1 LNLQTRGFMTH
12 SADQSPNKNQK
23 CVVITGASSGIGQ
36 ASVLQMLEAGW
47 RVFATVRKKEDGS
60 RLQSENG
67 EDIIPVIM
75 DVQDRYTISA
85 AAEHVTSLLDGSGLD
100 GLVNVAG
107 IGMARPVEYAT
118 SEDLHEIFEI
128 NVFGQIAVTQEFLP
142 LIRKARGRI
151 VNITSVGAH
160 IAIPFGGLL
169 NASKGAFSLLSDTL
183 RLELHPFGIH
193 VSDVSPGAIKTPAVE
208 KTLGNIEAIIS
219 KLPAAGIT
227 QYGDMLRN
235 FARRGYAREMNGS
248 APDVV
253 AQAVEHALTAEHPKN
268 RYHVGKDSKLIA
280 ALGSLLPDW
289 LLDTL
294 RFKQLGL
301 PSRFGAIGS

>member
-1 LNLQTRGFMTH
+1 MTH
-12 SADQSPNKNQK
+12 SAVRNENSKS
-23 CVVITGASSGIGQ
+23 VIITGASSGIGH
-36 ASVLQMLEAGW
+36 ASVLRMLKAGW
-47 RVFATVRKKEDGS
+47 QVFATVRKREDGD
-60 RLQSENG
+60 RLLSENDG
-67 EDIIPVIM
+67 NVIPVIM
-75 DVQDRYTISA
+75 NVQDRSTITA
-85 AAEHVTSLLDGSGLD
+85 AAEQVAALLNGRGLD

-128 NVFGQIAVTQEFLP
+128 NVFGQITVTQAFLP

-169 NASKGAFSLLSDTL
+169 NASKSAFSLLSDTL

-208 KTLGNIEAIIS
+208 KTLGNIEGVIRE
-219 KLPAAGIT
+219 LPAAGAE
-227 QYGDMLRN
+227 QYGEMLRN
-235 FARRGYAREMNGS
+235 FAQRGYKREMNGS

-253 AQAVEHALTAEHPKN
+253 ARAVEHALTAKHPKI
-268 RYHVGKDSKLIA
+268 RYHVGKDSRLLA
-280 ALGSLLPDW
+280 TLGSLLPDW

-301 PSRFGAIGS
+301 PSRFGAIAS